1 MEHTLAMSTHGRD
14 LTGAHS
20 HRRYWTIYR
29 APRAIRRPLSL
40 LQTFGQ
46 ACLVV
51 AVLTIGGLG
60 LTYLSLH
67 RDAVVWL
74 CSGAVVLLVAGLFAV
89 MTTVR
94 SSQRSRDDG
103 TQDK

>member
-1 MEHTLAMSTHGRD
+1 MNTDERAQF
-14 LTGAHS
+14 GAHS
-20 HRRYWTIYR
+20 HRQYPIIHR
-29 APRAIRRPLSL
+29 APRAIARPLSA

-46 ACLVV
+46 VCLVV
-51 AVLTIGGLG
+51 AALASGGLA
-60 LTYLSLH
+60 LAYVSLH
-67 RDAVVWL
+67 PRALVWL

-103 TQDK
+103 TQDQ